1 MMYKSVK
8 SLAEILDCDQKT
20 VRRIIKEMQ
29 RSGNY
34 SPDTFLLRLKRVD
47 LDAVLDYCGKEKM

>member
-1 MMYKSVK
+1 MRYKSVK

-47 LDAVLDYCGKEKM
+47 LDAVLD